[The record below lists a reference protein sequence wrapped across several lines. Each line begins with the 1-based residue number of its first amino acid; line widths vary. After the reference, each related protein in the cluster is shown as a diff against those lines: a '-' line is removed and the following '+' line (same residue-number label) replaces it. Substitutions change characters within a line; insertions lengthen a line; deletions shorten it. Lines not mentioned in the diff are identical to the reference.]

1 MRRQQ
6 IALWAV
12 AFGFTAAGWAK
23 PPVPRTANE
32 LTIVEPS
39 GKQTLLTSQKGEVV
53 LVQFLYT
60 NCIHCQATAR
70 VFSKLQKELGPRGLK
85 VFGVA
90 FNDEVQGTPEVI
102 HEFIRG
108 NGVTFPVG
116 AASRDTVLGFLG
128 ISIMSRFVVPQ
139 VLVVDRRGVVRA
151 QTNAMGSPELQ
162 DEAYMRSFLDGLLK
176 EAAASTRTA
185 PPKPGTVVQTAHR

>member
-6 IALWAV
+6 IALWTV
-12 AFGFTAAGWAK
+12 ALGFTAAGWAR

-32 LTIVEPS
+32 LKIVEPS
-39 GKQTLLTSQKGEVV
+39 RKQTLLTSQKGEVV

-102 HEFIRG
+102 SEFIRG

-116 AASRDTVLGFLG
+116 AALRDTVLGYLG

-139 VLVVDRRGVVRA
+139 ILVVDRRGVVRA
-151 QTNAMGSPELQ
+151 QTEAMGSPELQ
-162 DEAYMRSFLDGLLK
+162 DEVYMRSFLDGLLK
-176 EAAASTRTA
+176 EGAPSRTVV
-185 PPKPGTVVQTAHR
+185 PKPVTAIQTARR

>member
-12 AFGFTAAGWAK
+12 ALSFTAAGLAR
-23 PPVPRTANE
+23 PPVPRIANE
-32 LTIVEPS
+32 LKIVEPS

-102 HEFIRG
+102 PEFIRG
-108 NGVTFPVG
+108 NAVTFPVG
-116 AASRDTVLGFLG
+116 AASRDTVLSYLG

-151 QTNAMGSPELQ
+151 QTEAMGSPELQ
-162 DEAYMRSFLDGLLK
+162 DEMYMRSFLDGLLK
-176 EAAASTRTA
+176 EGA
-185 PPKPGTVVQTAHR
+185 PLRSAQPKPVTASQTAHR